1 MSASETKTHPRVLIV
16 DDHPAIRRIIRLTC
30 ERHGMDVV
38 GETPAGVEAIQ
49 MAQALHPDVIVLD
62 LLLPDMDGFEVAKTI
77 RIADPDS
84 KILILSA
91 RDDEKAV
98 FESIRAG
105 VDGYLDKTAKEDQI
119 SYAIDEIIAGRQVFS
134 TEQDRS
140 AMDQLG
146 HFIRHTREVA
156 DVNSVLTDREMD
168 VLRLIAQ
175 GLTTRQMGSRLGLS
189 DRTIESHI
197 SKLYRKLGAK
207 TRVQVVMKAAALGLI
222 DIELD

>member
-1 MSASETKTHPRVLIV
+1 MPATGTQTHPKVLIV
-16 DDHPAIRRIIRLTC
+16 DDHPAIRRIVRLTC

-38 GETPAGVEAIQ
+38 AEAPGGAEAIEL
-49 MAQALHPDVIVLD
+49 ARSLHPDVIILD
-62 LLLPDMDGFEVAKTI
+62 LVLPDMDGFAVAKTI
-77 RIADPDS
+77 REQDPDS
-84 KILILSA
+84 RILVLSA
-91 RDDEKAV
+91 RDDDRAV
-98 FESIRAG
+98 FDSIRAG
-105 VDGYLDKTAKEDQI
+105 VDGYLDKTAKEEQI

-134 TEQDRS
+134 NDQDAT

-146 HFIRHTREVA
+146 QFIRHSREVA

-168 VLRLIAQ
+168 VLKLIAQ

>member
-77 RIADPDS
+77 RVADPDS

>member
-1 MSASETKTHPRVLIV
+1 MAATGTQSHPRVLIV
-16 DDHPAIRRIIRLTC
+16 DDHPAIRRIVRLTC
-30 ERHGMDVV
+30 ERHGMDVI
-38 GETPAGVEAIQ
+38 GETPAGTEAIE
-49 MAQALHPDVIVLD
+49 MARTLHPDVIVLD
-62 LLLPDMDGFEVAKTI
+62 LVLPDMDGFTVARSI
-77 RIADPDS
+77 REEDPDS

-91 RDDEKAV
+91 RDDDKAV
-98 FESIRAG
+98 FDSIRAG
-105 VDGYLDKTAKEDQI
+105 VDGYLDKTAKEEQI

-146 HFIRHTREVA
+146 QFIRHSREVA

-168 VLRLIAQ
+168 VLKLIAQ

-222 DIELD
+222 DIEID